1 MDDLPASW
9 EPQSEI
15 VLYQTED
22 GRSRIEVPL
31 ENETVW
37 LTQRGVAELFQATRE
52 NITLHLLCIEFKR
65 FVGRMVNF
73 EISPIH

>member
-22 GRSRIEVPL
+22 GRSRIEVRL
-31 ENETVW
+31 KNETVW
-37 LTQRGVAELFQATRE
+37 LSQTGIAGLFQITRE
-52 NITLHLLCIEFKR
+52 NITLHLVCIELKR
-65 FVGRMVNF
+65 SVGRMGNF